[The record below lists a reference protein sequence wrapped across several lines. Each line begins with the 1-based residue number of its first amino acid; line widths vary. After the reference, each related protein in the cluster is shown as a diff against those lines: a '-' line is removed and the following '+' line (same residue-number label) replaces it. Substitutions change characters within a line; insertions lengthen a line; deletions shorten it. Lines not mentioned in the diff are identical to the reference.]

1 MFDIFE
7 RQDFTLPSDSTYRED
22 IVLMKNGLLDL
33 AQHAKINLEEKQRN
47 DKKLREKKFSF

>member
-47 DKKLREKKFSF
+47 DKKLREKKI